1 MSKRN
6 LNFINYAYAIGAILV
21 VLGHSTPTGSSD
33 MPLFIDNIRTFIY
46 CFHMPLFFFIAGV
59 LLRYTTKF
67 KKKPYGMFIKNKVKR
82 FLIPYFVFSAVGFF
96 PKIFLSS
103 LVNDEVSFSFKY
115 LVTIVFNPRQNVWGH
130 FWFLPTLLIIY
141 VFSYLLLRCI
151 ENKYVKFAVTVIV
164 ILMAVLPI
172 KCDWFAIN
180 DIFKQLVYFWI
191 GLILSDTII
200 DKRNKIFKCWISIM
214 CIILSVIAFVYFKNH
229 YYYGKEWLSNL
240 VSVIIGV
247 LMIYAVMYISE
258 LLEIKNINVLDF
270 LNGKTFTVYLFSWPC
285 QAIVEM
291 LTNRV
296 LGLHWYVVMPSMFI
310 VGMVI
315 PLLISFVYSKF
326 KKHPSF
332 INLLIGYNE

>member
-1 MSKRN
+1 MQ
-6 LNFINYAYAIGAILV
+6 F
-21 VLGHSTPTGSSD
+21 D
-33 MPLFIDNIRTFIY
+33 
-46 CFHMPLFFFIAGV
+46 
-59 LLRYTTKF
+59 
-67 KKKPYGMFIKNKVKR
+67 
-82 FLIPYFVFSAVGFF
+82 
-96 PKIFLSS
+96 
-103 LVNDEVSFSFKY
+103 
-115 LVTIVFNPRQNVWGH
+115 
-130 FWFLPTLLIIY
+130 
-141 VFSYLLLRCI
+141 
-151 ENKYVKFAVTVIV
+151 
-164 ILMAVLPI
+164 
-172 KCDWFAIN
+172 
-180 DIFKQLVYFWI
+180 FWI

-200 DKRNKIFKCWISIM
+200 YKRNKIFKCWISII

-291 LTNRV
+291 LTNRA
-296 LGLHWYVVMPSMFI
+296 LGLHWYVVMPSMFV

>member
-1 MSKRN
+1 M
-6 LNFINYAYAIGAILV
+6 
-21 VLGHSTPTGSSD
+21 
-33 MPLFIDNIRTFIY
+33 
-46 CFHMPLFFFIAGV
+46 
-59 LLRYTTKF
+59 
-67 KKKPYGMFIKNKVKR
+67 
-82 FLIPYFVFSAVGFF
+82 GFF

-115 LVTIVFNPRQNVWGH
+115 LVTIVFNPRQNVCGH

-164 ILMAVLPI
+164 ILMAVLPV

-214 CIILSVIAFVYFKNH
+214 CII
-229 YYYGKEWLSNL
+229 LSNL

-291 LTNRV
+291 LTNRA
-296 LGLHWYVVMPSMFI
+296 LGLHWYIVMPSMFV

>member
-21 VLGHSTPTGSSD
+21 VLGHSTPTGSSN

-46 CFHMPLFFFIAGV
+46 CFHMSLFFFIAGV

-82 FLIPYFVFSAVGFF
+82 FLIPYFVFSAVGFL

-115 LVTIVFNPRQNVWGH
+115 LVTIVFNPRQNVCGH

-164 ILMAVLPI
+164 ILMAVLPV

-214 CIILSVIAFVYFKNH
+214 CII
-229 YYYGKEWLSNL
+229 LSNL

-310 VGMVI
+310 VGMV
-315 PLLISFVYSKF
+315 
-326 KKHPSF
+326 
-332 INLLIGYNE
+332 N

>member
-1 MSKRN
+1 M
-6 LNFINYAYAIGAILV
+6 
-21 VLGHSTPTGSSD
+21 
-33 MPLFIDNIRTFIY
+33 
-46 CFHMPLFFFIAGV
+46 
-59 LLRYTTKF
+59 
-67 KKKPYGMFIKNKVKR
+67 
-82 FLIPYFVFSAVGFF
+82 GFF

-164 ILMAVLPI
+164 ILMAVLPV

-200 DKRNKIFKCWISIM
+200 YKRNKIFKCWISII

-258 LLEIKNINVLDF
+258 LYKCTELFKRKNIYCIFVF
-270 LNGKTFTVYLFSWPC
+270 LAMSSYCRNANKQS
-285 QAIVEM
+285 
-291 LTNRV
+291 
-296 LGLHWYVVMPSMFI
+296 
-310 VGMVI
+310 VGT
-315 PLLISFVYSKF
+315 PLVYSNAKYVCCGYGD
-326 KKHPSF
+326 SI
-332 INLLIGYNE
+332 IN